1 MIISEVN
8 YAVKEQ
14 NSYGNG
20 YPSPADRLDRVEPG
34 QLVRVVDGPPG
45 VIYCSPSGE
54 WDLWVDE
61 LRSRHGGSTA
71 VVLEYP
77 RSTYGA
83 VTRGRPDFPPPERST
98 MQVSHDAHYN
108 PKRAVMVMMD
118 DGWIGKVW
126 LGALRE
132 VG

>member
-1 MIISEVN
+1 MS
-8 YAVKEQ
+8 EQ
-14 NSYGNG
+14 NNYGNG
-20 YPSPADRLDRVEPG
+20 YPGPKERLERVVPG
-34 QLVRVVDGPPG
+34 QLVRVVNAPPG
-45 VIYCSPSGE
+45 VIYCSPRGE

-83 VTRGRPDFPPPERST
+83 VSRGRPSLERST
-98 MQVSHDAHYN
+98 TDIAHDAHYN
-108 PKRAVMVMMD
+108 PKRAVMVLMD
-118 DGWIGKVW
+118 DGWIGNVW

-132 VG
+132 IK

>member
-1 MIISEVN
+1 M
-8 YAVKEQ
+8 KEQ

-20 YPSPADRLDRVEPG
+20 YPGPEERLERVKPG

-45 VIYCSPSGE
+45 VIYCSPRGE

-77 RSTYGA
+77 GSTYGA
-83 VTRGRPDFPPPERST
+83 VSRGRPEPERST
-98 MQVSHDAHYN
+98 TQVSHDAHYN
-108 PKRAVMVMMD
+108 PKRAVMVIMD
-118 DGWIGKVW
+118 DGWVGKVW

-132 VG
+132 IR